1 MNSDK
6 DESQNKYLHEHFPE
20 NLWVSSFMDHAF
32 RCQGLCKWVY
42 LGWTSCHKHQV
53 VSTLQLADCMN
64 EDHRSSN
71 CDFSCNL
78 SPQLQLNTW
87 PSEFSETFP
96 CFLRGLQHELWQVML
111 NRISVICFHLL
122 SFYVLTSTEVL
133 KLELSLKILE
143 GTREQ
148 NCGIQSTRRQFNS
161 PTPTH
166 RRIKSSRNVS
176 ELVFNPVQLIRS

>member
-1 MNSDK
+1 MK
-6 DESQNKYLHEHFPE
+6 IT
-20 NLWVSSFMDHAF
+20 DH
-32 RCQGLCKWVY
+32 LI
-42 LGWTSCHKHQV
+42 
-53 VSTLQLADCMN
+53 
-64 EDHRSSN
+64 

-148 NCGIQSTRRQFNS
+148 NCSIQSTRRQFNS
-161 PTPTH
+161 PTPT
-166 RRIKSSRNVS
+166 RQRIKSSRNVS

>member
-1 MNSDK
+1 MNSEK

-71 CDFSCNL
+71 LWFF
-78 SPQLQLNTW
+78 LQL
-87 PSEFSETFP
+87 E
-96 CFLRGLQHELWQVML
+96 
-111 NRISVICFHLL
+111 
-122 SFYVLTSTEVL
+122 
-133 KLELSLKILE
+133 
-143 GTREQ
+143 
-148 NCGIQSTRRQFNS
+148 S
-161 PTPTH
+161 P
-166 RRIKSSRNVS
+166 IAA
-176 ELVFNPVQLIRS
+176 